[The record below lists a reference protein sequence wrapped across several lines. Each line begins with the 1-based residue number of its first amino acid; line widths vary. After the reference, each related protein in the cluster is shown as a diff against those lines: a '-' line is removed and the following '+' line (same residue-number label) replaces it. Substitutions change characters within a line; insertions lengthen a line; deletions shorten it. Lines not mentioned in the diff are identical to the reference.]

1 MDDLLDNANATDI
14 PWEAPS
20 DLPKALHVDTVLVG
34 DQPDALEVV
43 VAHSQARPKA
53 EDLRRLWRARW
64 GKRAAPVALV
74 VQYESAHG
82 RQAAVCGLRE
92 DADVVFDLNVE
103 QVERVGIAAFD
114 SPTVPE
120 GERFFQ
126 KLLSDPVENQIPGL
140 TNTGLFASHELR
152 AGVPQRPDW
161 QDQKALARSLVAH
174 RGSTLLDALGY
185 DVSPYRSAGF
195 LLSTK
200 DGPRR
205 AVAVL
210 VEDSE
215 HFDRPSSRLNAES
228 PVLYGLSMAQQQELP
243 WLLLLRGTQL
253 RLYSAKPQVGV
264 GRKGQTETYVELDL
278 ALLDEDSATYLP
290 LLFHADALSPS
301 GSVDEILRASA
312 NHVAALGARLRE
324 RIYTEAVPALAVA
337 VASHMGA
344 ASEEEL
350 EEAYHRTLVI
360 LFRLLFVAYAEDR
373 GLLPYPGNPRYT
385 RKALKTLAREFVDS
399 PGEEFDA
406 NATDLWNDLLS
417 VWRAIN
423 DGNEEWDVP
432 AYNGGLF
439 ADDERH
445 PSGREIARMQL
456 TNAEIGPA
464 LRALLVDTSDDGIF
478 GPVDFR
484 SLSVR
489 EFGTIYEGLLE
500 SSLSIAPTDLT
511 LSKDKSFVPAKAGQN
526 VEVPAGRVYFH
537 NASGKRK
544 ATGSYFT
551 KSFAVEH
558 LLDASLEPALTQHL
572 DRLRALIDQGEE
584 AKAAEVFF
592 DFRVA
597 DLAMGSGH
605 FLVAAIDRIERRLA
619 AFLTEHRLPTVTE
632 ELERLAQI
640 AREALGDQSDQV
652 EIETSMLLRRQ
663 IARRCI
669 YGLDL
674 NTMAVELARL
684 GIWIHTFVP
693 GLPMSALDH
702 GLVAGNSLT
711 GMATIAQVLD
721 VLDANRT
728 PGQASLFAEQIE
740 TTLEK
745 ARTRLLRVGRTAEA
759 TKQEVHAAREAHA
772 QALQEAEEVKALLDA
787 AVAVQMGAVPLP
799 MDPEQA
805 IARGKSEKAREAVA
819 AVCATHLLYQF
830 PEVFLR
836 PEGGFDVIL
845 GNPPWEKV
853 RWEAAPYWVGVA
865 PGLMAL
871 TDKAREKKI
880 EELRAERPMEAE
892 REQQEREEREILQDL
907 FKKAYTLRGGTH
919 LELAQLMLER
929 ALRSLARTG
938 HLGLVL
944 PRQSMV
950 LAGWKK
956 LRGHLVGTHDLRI
969 VQGRNHG
976 EWIFEEVHASYAVV
990 LLSVGP
996 RRNRTVEVGVARGPE
1011 EVAAVAAGR
1020 SISFTSDEL
1029 GTLSDANVVPWFNE
1043 PEDRRVFDIMRALPR
1058 ISSGRGWIRASHDAR
1073 WDFTGSGPDKRLV
1086 TPQEASG
1093 AWKVLMTRHVDAFTF
1108 DDEPHKQFVTNLR
1121 PLSELKRGV
1130 ALTDGAFTL
1139 GAGHPLL
1146 IFRRPSRSDDSRTLI
1161 ATALPETG
1169 YLHNKGSVHAIM
1181 HDLTSSPTSRL
1192 ALVGLVNTLT
1202 MDWWARRFVD
1212 RHVTSPIINQL
1223 RLPAWDSDD
1232 IDTAAAITGS
1242 LLSRSGSTRLAG
1254 GIDVTDRHQG
1264 TDSVEL
1270 LAELERL
1277 TLRGFGLQHHD
1288 LEVIA
1293 QDFNTT
1299 GLPTELRSALN
1310 LGKGTSQ

>member
-1 MDDLLDNANATDI
+1 VNDLLDNANALDI
-14 PWEAPS
+14 HWEAPS
-20 DLPKALHVDTVLVG
+20 DAPKSLHVDTVLVG
-34 DQPDALEVV
+34 DQTDALEIVI
-43 VAHSQARPKA
+43 ASSQGKPKA
-53 EDLRRLWRARW
+53 DDMRRLWRARW
-64 GKRAAPVALV
+64 GMRAAPVALV
-74 VQYESAHG
+74 VRYESVHG
-82 RQAAVCGLRE
+82 DRAAACGLRE
-92 DADVVFDLNVE
+92 DAEVVFNLDVE
-103 QVERVGIAAFD
+103 QVERVGIAAFN
-114 SPTVPE
+114 SPTVSE
-120 GERFFQ
+120 GERLLQ
-126 KLLSDPVENQIPGL
+126 KLFLESPEGQIAGL

-152 AGVPQRPDW
+152 VGVPQRPDW
-161 QDQKALARSLVAH
+161 QDKRTLGRYLMAH
-174 RGSTLLDALGY
+174 QGLNLLSELGY
-185 DVSPYRSAGF
+185 GIAPYRSAGF
-195 LLSTK
+195 LLSSN

-215 HFDRPSSRLNAES
+215 HFDRPSSRLHADS
-228 PVLYGLSMAQQQELP
+228 PVLYGLSMAQQHELP

-264 GRKGQTETYVELDL
+264 GRKGQTETYVELDF
-278 ALLDEDSATYLP
+278 ALLDEDSVGYLP
-290 LLFHADALSPS
+290 LLFHADALAPS
-301 GSVDEILRASA
+301 GSVDEILEASA

-324 RIYTEAVPALAVA
+324 RIYTEAVPELAVA
-337 VASHMGA
+337 VASRMEA
-344 ASEEEL
+344 KSEDDL
-350 EEAYHRTLVI
+350 GEAYHRTLII

-373 GLLPYPGNPRYT
+373 GLLPYARNPRYT
-385 RKALKTLAREFVDS
+385 RKALKTLAREFVES
-399 PGEEFDA
+399 PGDSFDT

-423 DGNEEWDVP
+423 NGNEEWDVP

-445 PSGREIARMQL
+445 PSGQSISRMEF
-456 TNAEIGPA
+456 TNDEIGPA
-464 LRALLVDTSDDGIF
+464 LRALLVDTSEDGMF

-500 SSLSIAPTDLT
+500 SSLSIAPTNLT
-511 LSKDKSFVPAKAGQN
+511 LANDKSFIPAKEGRKAEIKAGQ
-526 VEVPAGRVYFH
+526 VYFH

-558 LLDASLEPALTQHL
+558 LLDTSLEPALTQHL
-572 DRLRALIDQGEE
+572 DKLHTLIDQDEE
-584 AKAAEVFF
+584 AKAAEAFF

-619 AFLTEHRLPTVTE
+619 AFLTEHRLSAVAE
-632 ELERLAQI
+632 ELDRLAQT
-640 AREALGDQSDQV
+640 ARDALGSQAGHV

-711 GMATIAQVLD
+711 GMATIDQVLD
-721 VLDANRT
+721 VLDANRA
-728 PGQASLFAEQIE
+728 PGQVSLFAEQIE

-759 TKQEVHAAREAHA
+759 TKQEVHAARDAHA
-772 QALQEAEEVKALLDA
+772 QALHEAQDVKALLDA
-787 AVAVQMGAVPLP
+787 AVAAQMGAIALP

-805 IARGKSEKAREAVA
+805 IARGKSEEARKAVA
-819 AVCATHLLYQF
+819 AVRATHLLYQY

-853 RWEAAPYWVGVA
+853 RWEAAPYWVGVS

-880 EELRAERPMEAE
+880 EELRVERPLEAG
-892 REQQEREEREILQDL
+892 REQQDREEREILQGL

-929 ALRSLARTG
+929 ALRSLSHRG

-956 LRGHLVGTHDLRI
+956 LRGHLVGSYDLSI

-990 LLSVGP
+990 LLSVRP
-996 RRNRTVEVGVARGPE
+996 RTERTIEVGVARTPE
-1011 EVAAVAAGR
+1011 EVAAVTAGR
-1020 SISFTSDEL
+1020 SISFTSEEL
-1029 GTLSDANVVPWFNE
+1029 GDLSDANVVPWFNE
-1043 PEDRRVFDIMRALPR
+1043 PEDRKVFDIMRVFPR
-1058 ISSGRGWIRASHDAR
+1058 ISSGQGWIRAWHDAR
-1073 WDFTGSGPDKRLV
+1073 WDFTGSGRDKRLATADRV
-1086 TPQEASG
+1086 PG

-1108 DDEPHKQFVTNLR
+1108 DDEPYKQFVTDLR
-1121 PLSELKRGV
+1121 PLSELRRGV
-1130 ALTDGAFTL
+1130 ALIEGAFTL
-1139 GAGHPLL
+1139 SASHPLL
-1146 IFRRPSRSDDSRTLI
+1146 IFRRPSRSNDSRTLI

-1169 YLHNKGSVHAIM
+1169 YLPNNGSVHAIM
-1181 HDLTSSPTSRL
+1181 HSLKASPSARL
-1192 ALVGLVNTLT
+1192 ALVGLMNTLT
-1202 MDWWARRFVD
+1202 MDWWVRRFVD

-1223 RLPAWDSDD
+1223 RLPDWGYED
-1232 IDTAAAITGS
+1232 IAAAGTITGS

-1254 GIDVTDRHQG
+1254 GIDVTDLHKG
-1264 TDSVEL
+1264 TEAVEL

-1277 TLRGFGLQHHD
+1277 TLRGFGLRHQE

-1293 QDFNTT
+1293 QDFNET
-1299 GLPTELRSALN
+1299 GLPSELRTALN
-1310 LGKGTSQ
+1310 LRKGTAQ